1 MPTLTGERG
10 MTGERPTDAGHE
22 AVGQALLVTVA
33 GAGALTAASLGLM
46 VLGGLERLLA
56 VWSALT

>member
-1 MPTLTGERG
+1 
-10 MTGERPTDAGHE
+10 MTGERRTDAGHD

-46 VLGGLERLLA
+46 VLGDLERLLA